1 MKEERTVSMKVI
13 VRLVDSVTIMDV
25 SGRITLGEGC
35 TQLREL
41 IREQLGKGNKN
52 VLLNLGD
59 VSYIDSSG
67 IGELV
72 SSYTAVSN
80 QGGQLKL
87 LNLTKKVQDLL
98 QITKL
103 YTIFDVHDDEAKA
116 ITSFKASA

>member
-1 MKEERTVSMKVI
+1 MKEERTVSMKAI
-13 VRLVDSVTIMDV
+13 VRAIIDSVTIVDV

-80 QGGQLKL
+80 LGGRS
-87 LNLTKKVQDLL
+87 
-98 QITKL
+98 
-103 YTIFDVHDDEAKA
+103 EAA
-116 ITSFKASA
+116 